1 MVNPFNGEG
10 IAYAMQAARRAAEVI
25 AQAAARPT
33 DAARE
38 RTLATYPRVMS
49 AELGGYYTLGR
60 VFVKLIEHPEVMRVC
75 TRYGLPRPALM
86 RLTLKLLADVY
97 EPRGGDL
104 SDRVISSLTRIAP
117 AA

>member
-1 MVNPFNGEG
+1 M
-10 IAYAMQAARRAAEVI
+10 
-25 AQAAARPT
+25 ARPT
-33 DAARE
+33 DAERE
-38 RTLATYPRVMS
+38 RILATYPTVM
-49 AELGGYYTLGR
+49 AQDLGGYYSLGR

-104 SDRVISSLTRIAP
+104 SDRFISALTRIAP